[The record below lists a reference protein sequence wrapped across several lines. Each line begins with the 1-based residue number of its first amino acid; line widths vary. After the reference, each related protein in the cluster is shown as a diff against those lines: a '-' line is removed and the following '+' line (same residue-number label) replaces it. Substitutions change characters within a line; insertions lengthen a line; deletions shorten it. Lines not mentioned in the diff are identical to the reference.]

1 MNFFNFDAEAADPT
15 LFDIKPCFTWEEQRL
30 VRFSLSV
37 QEGKYQK
44 YGGSREFI
52 LSLTKTISA
61 VANVSIIRVNGIRVL
76 DYKGEE
82 MVVTFI
88 MLNRTKPMGGDVG
101 VVFSEKGLMDALD
114 ALKNSVNSEQF
125 KVPFQKET
133 LKAVKSS
140 FFVGF
145 RPSPPPP
152 PPATPT
158 PSSKPQ
164 PGGGGK
170 HKKGV
175 SSGAA
180 AGISILM
187 LVVGIAG
194 GLLIAHLIMKRRG
207 TGLFRYQRQE

>member
-30 VRFSLSV
+30 VQFSLSV
-37 QEGKYQK
+37 QKGKYQR

-52 LSLTKTISA
+52 LSLTRTISA
-61 VANVSIIRVNGIRVL
+61 IANVSMIRVNGIRVL
-76 DYKGEE
+76 DYKDEE

-101 VVFSEKGLMDALD
+101 VVYSQKGLVDALD
-114 ALKNSVNSEQF
+114 ALKKSVNSEQF

-145 RPSPPPP
+145 RPSPTDHPT
-152 PPATPT
+152 ATP
-158 PSSKPQ
+158 SGKPQ

-170 HKKGV
+170 HKGV

-194 GLLIAHLIMKRRG
+194 GLLIAHFIMKRRG
-207 TGLFRYQRQE
+207 TGQFSYQRQE